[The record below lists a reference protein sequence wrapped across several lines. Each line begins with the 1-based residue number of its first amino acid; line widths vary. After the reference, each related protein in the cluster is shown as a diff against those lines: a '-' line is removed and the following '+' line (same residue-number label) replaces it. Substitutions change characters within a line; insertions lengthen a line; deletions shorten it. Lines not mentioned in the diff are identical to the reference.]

1 MTCKQCGAEI
11 PEDLY
16 FCPDCGTK
24 RESMPEQD
32 KPDKKGTSE
41 KKEKPRFLL
50 WGVLG
55 AVVVIAIVI
64 VIAILVGNR
73 KNIDRI
79 DYENYIECVNNSYFL
94 NMEGNRYSADIES
107 YLYNGD
113 CSMVAY
119 TVYEGDNRTLYYIDS
134 SLEPKRVAEDV
145 LSYAISYTGEY
156 IAYVEEDE
164 SEVSGTLYL
173 YCPEKD
179 KTKKVDEGVYPDYLC
194 LSPTGK
200 AVAYIRDF
208 ENEDDFC
215 LYLGGVKIKN
225 REVSDDNCVPI
236 ALTDNGK
243 TLYYIN
249 DNYRLYVY
257 DGKESEK
264 LASGVSLN
272 FFFNKDLSE
281 MIFSEDGNT
290 YYYTRK
296 MEEPLKICGNE
307 TLDMVM
313 AGSGNITC
321 FSVLNGCSHVLGLET
336 LKGSVLYTEKGIYWL
351 NREGTDTA
359 KISNSAVAGL
369 YQISEDGKSTICLMN
384 DGLYEIE
391 KLNDNM
397 EAKLLYDEEEIE
409 YVVANADLSRIYL
422 VIDGELHYL
431 KGKNKTEELNDDI
444 EATTFAAYHE
454 GAKQIFF
461 IADGTLYQA
470 GTKEKSVKEVV
481 ADNVINVY
489 AFADGVAYWTEEE
502 SEIKVYYIDE
512 KEQTID
518 LGIY

>member
-1 MTCKQCGAEI
+1 MTCEQCGTEI
-11 PEDLY
+11 PDDLY

-24 RESMPEQD
+24 RESMSEQED
-32 KPDKKGTSE
+32 PDKNEKPE
-41 KKEKPRFLL
+41 KKGKSRFLL

-55 AVVVIAIVI
+55 AVVVIAIII
-64 VIAILVGNR
+64 VIALFVGNR

-79 DYENYIECVNNSYFL
+79 DYKNYIECVNDSYFL
-94 NMEGNRYSADIES
+94 NMEGSRYSTDIENYLYSADYSIA
-107 YLYNGD
+107 
-113 CSMVAY
+113 AY

-156 IAYVEEDE
+156 IAYVEEGE

-173 YCPEKD
+173 YCIEKD
-179 KTKKVDEGVYPDYLC
+179 KSKKIDEEVYPDYLC

-215 LYLGGVKIKN
+215 LYLGGIKIKN

-243 TLYYIN
+243 TLYYVN
-249 DNYRLYVY
+249 DNYRLYMY

-281 MIFSEDGNT
+281 LIFSEDGNT

-296 MEEPLKICGNE
+296 MDEPIKICGNE
-307 TLDMVM
+307 TVNMV
-313 AGSGNITC
+313 AGDITC
-321 FSVLNGCSHVLGLET
+321 FSVLNGCSNILGLDT
-336 LKGSVLYTEKGIYWL
+336 LKGSVLYTDKGIYWL

-359 KISNSAVAGL
+359 KISNSAISGL
-369 YQISEDGKSTICLMN
+369 YQISEDGKSAICLMN

-391 KLNDNM
+391 KLDDNM
-397 EAKLLYDEEEIE
+397 EAKLLYDEKEIE
-409 YVVANADLSRIYL
+409 YVVANANLSRIYL

-431 KGKNKTEELNDDI
+431 KGKNKTEELTDDI
-444 EATTFAAYHE
+444 EASTLAAYHE

-461 IADGTLYQA
+461 ITDGTLYQA
-470 GTKEKSVKEVV
+470 GTKEKSVKEVAGENIV
-481 ADNVINVY
+481 NVY
-489 AFADGVAYWTEEE
+489 TFADGIVYWAEEE
-502 SEIKVYYIDE
+502 GKVYAYYIDE
-512 KEQTID
+512 AEQIIE